1 MNEINPNTQAKYLS
15 TRECAQKLQ
24 ISLGTVQ
31 KMVEMGEL
39 VAWKT
44 RGGHRRILLSSL
56 EQLLN
61 RRHSKIRHLGASQCV
76 LLGIFKRE
84 ENKYPFIQM
93 ADKWN
98 IKVDLKTYTDTL
110 EGLMACVGI
119 QPDIVYIDALI
130 SPVEQIHLLHYLS
143 RSASTNKIPLL
154 IDEGFIATQPGAIR
168 MAAENTGI
176 LKPHRKYSEIECLEE
191 APIIHNPMIYAYP
204 GTTEG
209 SSSTMNPQDFER
221 LIQQALGDRFD
232 PK

>member
-1 MNEINPNTQAKYLS
+1 MNEINLDIQPKYLS
-15 TRECAQKLQ
+15 TRECAKKLQ

-61 RRHSKIRHLGASQCV
+61 RRQTRIRYMGANQCV

-84 ENKYPFIQM
+84 ENKSPFIEM
-93 ADKWN
+93 VDKWD
-98 IKVDLKTYTDTL
+98 IKVELKTYTDTL

-143 RSASTNKIPLL
+143 RNSSTNKIPLL

-176 LKPHRKYSEIECLEE
+176 LKPHRKYSEIECLGETHT
-191 APIIHNPMIYAYP
+191 IHNPMIYAYP

-209 SSSTMNPQDFER
+209 SSSPMNHHDFQK